1 MNAVDPDHPAQLLVK
16 DNHSGRTFLIDTGAQ
31 VSLLPPTAHARR
43 HPSPTAPKLVAANG
57 ISIASY
63 GTQQTHVQLGKRKFT
78 VTFIIADVRR
88 PILGADFL
96 RRHKLLVDLCGQKLI
111 DAHSFQSYACAATSN
126 NLCVSPVATVDSNHY
141 KQCLLQQYPELL
153 RPTFH
158 AARPSHDVSHYI
170 TTDGPPVHCKTRRL
184 PPDRLAIAKAEFLEM
199 EKMGIVRKSKIPWSS
214 ALHMVPKGK
223 GWRPCGDYRRLNAAT
238 VPDRYPIP
246 NMSDVSARLAG
257 NTIFTKIDLV
267 RGYHQIPIAETDIPK
282 TAITTPFGLWE
293 FLRMPFGLRNAGQT
307 FQWMIDQVLLDLPFV
322 FTYLDDI
329 LVASSSPENH
339 MHHLKEVFKRLS
351 ENSLIISLEKCV
363 FGADQVDFLGHHIS
377 QQGCSP
383 RKAKMDAMQSFPP
396 PTDSK
401 QLEQFLGMINF
412 YRKFLPNGAALL
424 KPLYEAV
431 KGTHKKTQLNWTSDM
446 QTAFNA
452 AKCSLSASATLAH
465 PLPNSAIAL
474 TTDASDIGIGACLE
488 QHTER
493 GWQPISFF
501 SKKLKKS
508 EQKYSTFDRELLA
521 LYEAVRHFRYFLEGR
536 NFIMFTD
543 HQPLVKSLH
552 KQSDPWSTR
561 QQRHLSYISEHST
574 DIRHIAGKHNII
586 ADYLSRSPISDTCN
600 QVSMG
605 LDLQALAAAQS
616 TCQDT
621 QSYRTAITGMT
632 VADVPVHE
640 GGPSLLC
647 DTSSSKPRPI
657 VPPGHRRHVFDL
669 LHGLSHP
676 SSRASKE
683 LICSRY
689 VWHGMKKDITH
700 WCNEC
705 LSCQAS
711 KIQRHYRAPV
721 EAIPVPPRRFT
732 HVHVDIVGPLPTSR
746 GYTYLLTILDRTTR
760 WPEAVPL
767 QDITAASCARAFMT
781 GWVARF
787 GVPLQMTS
795 DRGRQFISSLWSE
808 MARSLGTQLHRT
820 TSYHPQA
827 NEMVER
833 FHRSLKASLRARL
846 HDGNWIDELPWVLL
860 GLRTATKEDLQTS
873 PAEMVFGDSP
883 LLPGE
888 FASSGKTPF
897 FPSFTQTSTTSPQH
911 HRVDTPTPLATLA
924 RTKYVFV
931 RVGSQHPSLQRPY
944 QGPFKVIQTGNKT
957 FKVLM
962 NKGPKNN

>member
-1 MNAVDPDHPAQLLVK
+1 
-16 DNHSGRTFLIDTGAQ
+16 
-31 VSLLPPTAHARR
+31 
-43 HPSPTAPKLVAANG
+43 
-57 ISIASY
+57 
-63 GTQQTHVQLGKRKFT
+63 
-78 VTFIIADVRR
+78 
-88 PILGADFL
+88 
-96 RRHKLLVDLCGQKLI
+96 
-111 DAHSFQSYACAATSN
+111 
-126 NLCVSPVATVDSNHY
+126 
-141 KQCLLQQYPELL
+141 
-153 RPTFH
+153 
-158 AARPSHDVSHYI
+158 
-170 TTDGPPVHCKTRRL
+170 
-184 PPDRLAIAKAEFLEM
+184 
-199 EKMGIVRKSKIPWSS
+199 
-214 ALHMVPKGK
+214 
-223 GWRPCGDYRRLNAAT
+223 
-238 VPDRYPIP
+238 
-246 NMSDVSARLAG
+246 
-257 NTIFTKIDLV
+257 
-267 RGYHQIPIAETDIPK
+267 
-282 TAITTPFGLWE
+282 
-293 FLRMPFGLRNAGQT
+293 
-307 FQWMIDQVLLDLPFV
+307 
-322 FTYLDDI
+322 
-329 LVASSSPENH
+329 
-339 MHHLKEVFKRLS
+339 
-351 ENSLIISLEKCV
+351 
-363 FGADQVDFLGHHIS
+363 
-377 QQGCSP
+377 
-383 RKAKMDAMQSFPP
+383 
-396 PTDSK
+396 
-401 QLEQFLGMINF
+401 MINF

-465 PLPNSAIAL
+465 PLPNSTIAL

-657 VPPGHRRHVFDL
+657 VPPGYRRHVFDL

-732 HVHVDIVGPLPTSR
+732 HVHVVIVGPLPTSR

-787 GVPLQMTS
+787 GVP
-795 DRGRQFISSLWSE
+795 F
-808 MARSLGTQLHRT
+808 
-820 TSYHPQA
+820 
-827 NEMVER
+827 
-833 FHRSLKASLRARL
+833 LRY
-846 HDGNWIDELPWVLL
+846 I
-860 GLRTATKEDLQTS
+860 
-873 PAEMVFGDSP
+873 
-883 LLPGE
+883 
-888 FASSGKTPF
+888 F
-897 FPSFTQTSTTSPQH
+897 FYY
-911 HRVDTPTPLATLA
+911 
-924 RTKYVFV
+924 K
-931 RVGSQHPSLQRPY
+931 
-944 QGPFKVIQTGNKT
+944 
-957 FKVLM
+957 
-962 NKGPKNN
+962 

>member
-1 MNAVDPDHPAQLLVK
+1 M
-16 DNHSGRTFLIDTGAQ
+16 
-31 VSLLPPTAHARR
+31 
-43 HPSPTAPKLVAANG
+43 
-57 ISIASY
+57 
-63 GTQQTHVQLGKRKFT
+63 
-78 VTFIIADVRR
+78 
-88 PILGADFL
+88 
-96 RRHKLLVDLCGQKLI
+96 
-111 DAHSFQSYACAATSN
+111 
-126 NLCVSPVATVDSNHY
+126 
-141 KQCLLQQYPELL
+141 
-153 RPTFH
+153 
-158 AARPSHDVSHYI
+158 
-170 TTDGPPVHCKTRRL
+170 
-184 PPDRLAIAKAEFLEM
+184 
-199 EKMGIVRKSKIPWSS
+199 
-214 ALHMVPKGK
+214 
-223 GWRPCGDYRRLNAAT
+223 
-238 VPDRYPIP
+238 
-246 NMSDVSARLAG
+246 
-257 NTIFTKIDLV
+257 
-267 RGYHQIPIAETDIPK
+267 
-282 TAITTPFGLWE
+282 
-293 FLRMPFGLRNAGQT
+293 
-307 FQWMIDQVLLDLPFV
+307 
-322 FTYLDDI
+322 DDI
-329 LVASSSPENH
+329 
-339 MHHLKEVFKRLS
+339 
-351 ENSLIISLEKCV
+351 
-363 FGADQVDFLGHHIS
+363 
-377 QQGCSP
+377 
-383 RKAKMDAMQSFPP
+383 QSFPP

-401 QLEQFLGMINF
+401 QLQQFLGMINF

-431 KGTHKKTQLNWTSDM
+431 KGTHKKTQLNWTSNM
-446 QTAFNA
+446 RTAFNA
-452 AKCSLSASATLAH
+452 AKCSLSSSATLAH
-465 PLPNSAIAL
+465 PLPNSTIAL

-657 VPPGHRRHVFDL
+657 VPPGYRRHVFDL
-669 LHGLSHP
+669 IHGLSHP

-732 HVHVDIVGPLPTSR
+732 HVRVDIVGPLPTSR

-767 QDITAASCARAFMT
+767 QDITAASCARALMT
-781 GWVARF
+781 GWVAHF

-827 NEMVER
+827 NGMVER

-846 HDGNWIDELPWVLL
+846 HDGN
-860 GLRTATKEDLQTS
+860 
-873 PAEMVFGDSP
+873 
-883 LLPGE
+883 
-888 FASSGKTPF
+888 
-897 FPSFTQTSTTSPQH
+897 
-911 HRVDTPTPLATLA
+911 
-924 RTKYVFV
+924 
-931 RVGSQHPSLQRPY
+931 
-944 QGPFKVIQTGNKT
+944 
-957 FKVLM
+957 
-962 NKGPKNN
+962 

>member
-1 MNAVDPDHPAQLLVK
+1 M
-16 DNHSGRTFLIDTGAQ
+16 
-31 VSLLPPTAHARR
+31 
-43 HPSPTAPKLVAANG
+43 
-57 ISIASY
+57 
-63 GTQQTHVQLGKRKFT
+63 
-78 VTFIIADVRR
+78 
-88 PILGADFL
+88 
-96 RRHKLLVDLCGQKLI
+96 
-111 DAHSFQSYACAATSN
+111 
-126 NLCVSPVATVDSNHY
+126 SPVATVDSNHY

-199 EKMGIVRKSKIPWSS
+199 EKIGIVRKSKSPWSS

-238 VPDRYPIP
+238 DPDRYPIP

-267 RGYHQIPIAETDIPK
+267 PGYHQIPIAETDIPK
-282 TAITTPFGLWE
+282 TAIITPFGLWE

-307 FQWMIDQVLLDLPFV
+307 FQRMIDQVLLDLPFV

-383 RKAKMDAMQSFPP
+383 RKAKMDAIQSFLP

-401 QLEQFLGMINF
+401 QLQQFLGMINF

-465 PLPNSAIAL
+465 PLPNSTIAL

-621 QSYRTAITGMT
+621 QSHRTAITGMT

-657 VPPGHRRHVFDL
+657 VLPGYRRHVFDL

-705 LSCQAS
+705 LSCQA
-711 KIQRHYRAPV
+711 
-721 EAIPVPPRRFT
+721 
-732 HVHVDIVGPLPTSR
+732 
-746 GYTYLLTILDRTTR
+746 
-760 WPEAVPL
+760 
-767 QDITAASCARAFMT
+767 
-781 GWVARF
+781 
-787 GVPLQMTS
+787 
-795 DRGRQFISSLWSE
+795 
-808 MARSLGTQLHRT
+808 
-820 TSYHPQA
+820 
-827 NEMVER
+827 
-833 FHRSLKASLRARL
+833 
-846 HDGNWIDELPWVLL
+846 
-860 GLRTATKEDLQTS
+860 
-873 PAEMVFGDSP
+873 
-883 LLPGE
+883 
-888 FASSGKTPF
+888 
-897 FPSFTQTSTTSPQH
+897 
-911 HRVDTPTPLATLA
+911 
-924 RTKYVFV
+924 
-931 RVGSQHPSLQRPY
+931 
-944 QGPFKVIQTGNKT
+944 
-957 FKVLM
+957 
-962 NKGPKNN
+962 